1 MNREDAYDL
10 PPGRDGPHPHG
21 ASEAQRPRLPA
32 HLASAPLT
40 VAAIL
45 SGAVGLAVFG

>member
-1 MNREDAYDL
+1 MNPDDANDL

-21 ASEAQRPRLPA
+21 ASKAQRPLLPA
-32 HLASAPLT
+32 HLATAPLT